1 MPCWLSDEANATWST
16 WLIMK
21 FVAIDWGTSSFR
33 AWLIEHDQIVSEI
46 ESDKGVKH
54 FSQGDHAAYLQE
66 ALLDWQ
72 GKYKFVIAIGMI
84 GSSIGLYETKFSSLP
99 IDLDGVFKS
108 LIKVPTAQTNL
119 FIVPGVQ
126 KPGDVMRGEESQ
138 SLAAN
143 IKDGVVVLPG
153 THSKWVK
160 IANGEI
166 IDFKTYLTGELF
178 EIIRNHSTLSKA
190 TESSKQ
196 LTDSANFYLGL
207 DADSENLTHDLF
219 TIRANW
225 LQGKS
230 EESSRDYLSGLLIGS
245 EVKSARTWSG
255 ASEITLIASDSLSNI
270 YSKALAHFGITSKF
284 QNKAAL
290 IEYFSAIAK
299 RVGAQQ

>member
-1 MPCWLSDEANATWST
+1 
-16 WLIMK
+16 MK

-33 AWLIEHDQIVSEI
+33 AWLIEHDQIVAEI
-46 ESDKGVKH
+46 ETDQGVKN
-54 FSQGDHAAYLQE
+54 FPQGEHAVYLQE
-66 ALLDWQ
+66 VLLNWQ

-84 GSSIGLYETKFSSLP
+84 GSSIGLYETEFSELP
-99 IDLDGVFKS
+99 INLDGVFKS
-108 LIKVPTAQTNL
+108 LIKVPAAKTNL

-126 KPGDVMRGEESQ
+126 KSGDVMRGEESQ

-143 IKDGVVVLPG
+143 IKNGVVVLPG

-160 IANGEI
+160 IVNGEI
-166 IDFKTYLTGELF
+166 VDFKTYFTGELF

-190 TESSKQ
+190 TDSSAQ
-196 LTDSANFYLGL
+196 LTDSADFYEGL

-230 EESSRDYLSGLLIGS
+230 QESSREYLSGLLIGA
-245 EVKSARTWSG
+245 EAKSARTWSS
-255 ASEITLIASDSLSNI
+255 ASEVTLIASDALTNI
-270 YSKALAHFGITSKF
+270 YSKALAHFGIKSNL

-290 IEYFSAIAK
+290 IGYFSAIAK
-299 RVGAQQ
+299 RVEAQP